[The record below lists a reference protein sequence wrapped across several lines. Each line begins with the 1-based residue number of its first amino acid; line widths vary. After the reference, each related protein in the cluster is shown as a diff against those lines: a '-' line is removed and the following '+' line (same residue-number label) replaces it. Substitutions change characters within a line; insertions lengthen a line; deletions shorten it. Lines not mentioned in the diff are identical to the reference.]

1 MSEVILNLL
10 PLKGEERAAFEAAA
24 PEAVHIYSRRSTVTP
39 EQLAQATVLLGWP
52 RARDMQYA
60 RNLKWFQCMFAG
72 VDEYLPQGVT
82 PEGAVITTSSG
93 SNALSVAENMLST
106 LLALYRKL
114 PLYRDNQ
121 RAHLWHD
128 EGAAKTI
135 TGAVILVVGAGHL
148 GTEFAWRCK
157 ALGAAKVMG
166 VKRSIG
172 KPLPGFDELHTME
185 ELDGLLPQ
193 ADVVALTLPHSP
205 ATVHLMNAE
214 RIAKMKDDAVLI
226 STGRGTVLDQD
237 ALAEA
242 MKNGKLWGAALDVT
256 EPEPL
261 PADSPLWDIPN
272 LLLTPHVAGGMRLEI
287 TRKNCVD
294 MALANLKR
302 YLAGQPLENQVKR

>member
-1 MSEVILNLL
+1 MQEVILNLL

-24 PEAVHIYSRRSTVTP
+24 PEAVHIYSRRSAVTP
-39 EQLAQATVLLGWP
+39 EQLSRATVLLGWP

-60 RNLKWFQCMFAG
+60 KSLKWFQCMFAG

-114 PLYRDNQ
+114 PLYRDDQ

-157 ALGAAKVMG
+157 ALGAARVMG
-166 VKRSIG
+166 VKRTIG
-172 KPLPGFDELHTME
+172 RPLPGFDQLHTME
-185 ELDGLLPQ
+185 ELDDLLPQ

-205 ATVHLMNAE
+205 ETVHLMNAE
-214 RIAKMKDDAVLI
+214 RIARMKDDAVLI

-287 TRKNCVD
+287 TRKNCID